1 MSKIWAIAWKELYT
15 TFTDRNTLLIMI
27 LTPIVLSTIIG
38 LAFGGGG
45 SNGGTISTIS
55 VVIVNQDTGTDNEFQ
70 PFAFGDQLVNI
81 FIPPEDSEDANTNA
95 LGDFT
100 CELEGDQSDT
110 ADNGFNQ
117 SLEDIVSASLVDT
130 PELARSAVES
140 GEATVA
146 IIIPPD
152 FSQSLSFT
160 DSLFNF
166 NNDDDDPPEVQTA
179 EVEIYA
185 NSASPISGIVVRSI
199 VEGILN
205 GFATGSVTVNA
216 TLQTILS
223 DPTLLPDL
231 ATMDT
236 DTFSPIACAL
246 TGSLDTIRIDR
257 VPVNDVQ
264 ARSAFVQIMT
274 SIGAAQM
281 VFFALFTGS
290 YGIFSII
297 EEREEW
303 TLQRMLM
310 TPTPRA
316 NILLGK
322 ILGNLFTVFMQM
334 AILAIALLAVASLI
348 EGELIMLWG
357 TNIIGVIAILIA
369 LSICVSGIGIIVV
382 GIARNIQQVNI
393 LAPMVNMAFG
403 VLGGAFGFTLPVI
416 VAQFS
421 LIYWGRDSLLKLANG
436 NNDIL
441 LHLIVLV
448 IQGIIFFGIGT
459 WLFNRRVEV

>member
-15 TFTDRNTLLIMI
+15 TFTDRNSLLIMI

-45 SNGGTISTIS
+45 SDGGTISTIA

-70 PFAFGDQLVNI
+70 PFAFGEQLVNI
-81 FIPPEDSEDANTNA
+81 FIPPEDSDDTNPNA

-100 CELEGDQSDT
+100 CELESDDS
-110 ADNGFNQ
+110 DNTVNQ
-117 SLEDIVSASLVDT
+117 SLEDLVSATLVDT
-130 PELARSAVES
+130 PELARTAVES

-160 DSLFNF
+160 DSLLNF
-166 NNDDDDPPEVQTA
+166 NNDNDDDDPPEVQTA
-179 EVEIYA
+179 EVEVYA

-216 TLQTILS
+216 TLQTVLS
-223 DPTLLPDL
+223 DPTRLPDL
-231 ATMDT
+231 ATMNA

-274 SIGAAQM
+274 VTGAAQM

-297 EEREEW
+297 EERDEW

-316 NILLGK
+316 HILLGK

-334 AILAIALLAVASLI
+334 ALLAIALLVVSSLI
-348 EGELIMLWG
+348 EGELVMLWG
-357 TNIIGVIAILIA
+357 TNIIGVLAILIA
-369 LSICVSGIGIIVV
+369 LAVCVSGISIVV
-382 GIARNIQQVNI
+382 VSIARNIQQVNI
-393 LAPMVNMAFG
+393 LSPMINMAFG
-403 VLGGAFGFTLPVI
+403 VLGGAFGFVLPAAI
-416 VAQFS
+416 AQFS
-421 LIYWGRDSLLKLANG
+421 LIYWGRDGLLKLANG
-436 NNDIL
+436 NNDVL

-448 IQGIIFFGIGT
+448 VQGVIFFGIGL
-459 WLFNRRVEV
+459 WLFNRRVEI